1 VCVRK
6 KGRNKA
12 EKRGGREERR
22 KKEKMNEEINIKVH
36 FWKKPKITVL
46 ETTGKTHTHQKKKKP
61 VPYFQKFRPG
71 VGKKASS
78 QIQTFIN
85 IMQTLRKRYRR
96 E

>member
-1 VCVRK
+1 MCVRK

-46 ETTGKTHTHQKKKKP
+46 ETTEKTHTHQKKKNQSLISK
-61 VPYFQKFRPG
+61 
-71 VGKKASS
+71 
-78 QIQTFIN
+78 N
-85 IMQTLRKRYRR
+85 LDL
-96 E
+96 EW